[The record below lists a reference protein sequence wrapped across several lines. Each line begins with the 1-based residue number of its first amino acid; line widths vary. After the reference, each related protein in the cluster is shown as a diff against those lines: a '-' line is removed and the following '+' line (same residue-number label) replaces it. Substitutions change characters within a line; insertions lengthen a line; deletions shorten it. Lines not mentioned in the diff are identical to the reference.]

1 MKKSFVLLLAVVL
14 VFASNV
20 NCETPQE
27 IFLNETYYSGF
38 INITENSD
46 IFYWW
51 FPSLTNPDTDPL
63 VFWLTGGPGCSS
75 EVALFYEN
83 GKRGGK
89 SPPPPP
95 KKIFSSL

>member
-1 MKKSFVLLLAVVL
+1 MKKLSLLILATILLLS
-14 VFASNV
+14 SNTL
-20 NCETPQE
+20 CETPEE

-38 INITENSD
+38 IPIRGTAD

-51 FPSLTNPDTDPL
+51 FPSLSNPSTDPL

-83 GKRGGK
+83 G
-89 SPPPPP
+89 P
-95 KKIFSSL
+95 F